1 MTIATA
7 VLTDVT
13 FQGARA
19 ALALDAGIQGALN
32 RAAERRADCLDAVYE
47 LSDALALSRR
57 ATAEARAEAAALR
70 RERDAWIAH
79 ARACEA
85 DAQTARECYARLVDG
100 VGRYRAHI
108 QAGGTP

>member
-1 MTIATA
+1 MTVTTA
-7 VLTDVT
+7 VIVDVT

-19 ALALDAGIQGALN
+19 ALALDAGIQGALA
-32 RAAERRADCLDAVYE
+32 RVAQRREDCLDAVYD
-47 LSDALALSRR
+47 LRDALALSRR

-70 RERDAWIAH
+70 RERDQWIAH

-100 VGRYRAHI
+100 VGRYREHVR
-108 QAGGTP
+108 AGGTP